1 MNNMEF
7 EKKLKILNPEV
18 KKNITLLLKQIE
30 HNIDHLYELATIDEK
45 TGVYNNKFFKTIS
58 EMELDKAKRKI
69 GKLSLMIIDLD
80 NFKRLNDTYGHLV
93 GDDMLKRLAFVLKNN
108 TRKYDIVS
116 RFGGEE
122 FVILLPNTDIK
133 RAKIVCNRMRL
144 AVQNDR
150 EMKKYKVTFSGG
162 LTEYKKGDSVKK
174 MQLRSDKAVYKAKK
188 NGKNRIELN

>member
-1 MNNMEF
+1 MDF
-7 EKKLKILNPEV
+7 DKKLKILNPEV
-18 KKNITLLLKQIE
+18 KKNISLLLKQIG

-45 TGVYNNKFFKTIS
+45 TGVYNNKFFKSIS

-69 GKLSLMIIDLD
+69 GPLSLMIIDLD
-80 NFKRLNDTYGHLV
+80 NFKKLNDTYGHLL
-93 GDDMLKRLAFVLKNN
+93 GDGMLKRLAFVLKNN

-122 FVILLPNTDIK
+122 FIILLPNTSIK
-133 RAKIVCNRMRL
+133 RAKVVCERMRK

-150 EMKKYKVTFSGG
+150 EMKKYSVTFSGG

-174 MQLRSDKAVYKAKK
+174 MQARADKAVYLAKK
-188 NGKNRIELN
+188 NGKNRIEIL

>member
-1 MNNMEF
+1 MDF

-18 KKNITLLLKQIE
+18 KKNISLLLKQIG

-58 EMELDKAKRKI
+58 EMELDKAKRKL

-80 NFKRLNDTYGHLV
+80 NFKKLNDTYGHLI
-93 GDDMLKRLAFVLKNN
+93 GDDMLKRLGFVLNNN
-108 TRKYDIVS
+108 TRKYDIIS

-122 FVILLPNTDIK
+122 FIVLLPNTSIK
-133 RAKIVCNRMRL
+133 RAKIVCDRMRR

-150 EMKKYKVTFSGG
+150 GMKKYSVTFSGG

-174 MQLRSDKAVYKAKK
+174 MQLRVDKAVYLAKK
-188 NGKNRIELN
+188 NGKNRIEVM